1 MPGQPRTTTTIDRA
15 SRSSSLTTWGLVA
28 CLVGVLVSG
37 CGSRTPRATEDIA
50 NLRIDR
56 YRYNLDEEHHLAR
69 VMAEIVNHGDRP
81 VKEAMVIVTLRGP
94 GGEERGINR
103 VVVTDIKPG
112 QPKVFTITV
121 TGHGKERD
129 VEFRIARPGAP
140 EAQTSPDKDAVPDNS
155 D

>member
-1 MPGQPRTTTTIDRA
+1 MTTTIGRSFRSTPLA
-15 SRSSSLTTWGLVA
+15 SWGLLA
-28 CLVGVLVSG
+28 CLLGALAGG
-37 CGSRTPRATEDIA
+37 CGTRAPRVTEDIA

-140 EAQTSPDKDAVPDNS
+140 EAQTSPDKDAAPDNS
-155 D
+155 N